1 MPTSLDAAFDLT
13 QWGMVGRV
21 ALAMALG
28 AVVGYERQLA
38 SKPAG
43 LRTHMLVAGAGALL
57 VSLGQSVIDAFP
69 DDAPRGVVSV
79 DPLRIIEA
87 VIAGISFLGAG
98 TIITR
103 KDAGD
108 VRGLTTA
115 ASLLFAAGIGIAV
128 GLLQMVV
135 AIGTTVLTL
144 IVLRVVAALDP
155 TPIAPPEPSDGG
167 RAR

>member
-1 MPTSLDAAFDLT
+1 MPPFLDAAVDPA

-21 ALAMALG
+21 ALAMILG

-57 VSLGQSVIDAFP
+57 VSLGQTVIDAFP
-69 DDAPRGVVSV
+69 DDAPQGVVRV

-108 VRGLTTA
+108 VQGLTTA

-135 AIGTTVLTL
+135 ALGSTALTL
-144 IVLRVVAALDP
+144 IVLRVVAAVDP
-155 TPIAPPEPSDGG
+155 TSNGTPAPSDGG
-167 RAR
+167 DAR

>member
-1 MPTSLDAAFDLT
+1 MPPLLDSAIDPA

-28 AVVGYERQLA
+28 ALVGLERQLA

-43 LRTHMLVAGAGALL
+43 LRTHMFVSGAGALL

-69 DDAPRGVVSV
+69 DDAPPGVVTI

-103 KDAGD
+103 SDAGD
-108 VRGLTTA
+108 VQGLTTA

-128 GLLQMVV
+128 GLWQLVV
-135 AIGTTVLTL
+135 AVGTAVLAL
-144 IVLRVVAALDP
+144 VVLRLFP
-155 TPIAPPEPSDGG
+155 SGQSTPSNAETLP
-167 RAR
+167 